1 MVWAK
6 WAVTNQILVGSRGSA
21 LALAQASEVVK
32 GLMGAAPEYS
42 FRIVSIKTTGDRLP
56 ESRKDVSD
64 GKGIF
69 TKEIE
74 EELAKG
80 EIHVA
85 VHSMKDL
92 ETQLPAGLTLGAVP
106 LRGDHR
112 DALIS
117 RSKEKLESLPA
128 GATIATSSPRRRT
141 QLLATRGDLQVLE
154 AHGNVDT
161 RLRKLDNGE
170 YDGIVVAAAGLS
182 RLGLENRVTEYL
194 STKVMLPAIGQGA
207 IAVEIRENDAETRE
221 LVGRI
226 EDKSTRRT
234 IEAERAFARKLGA
247 NCRTPI
253 AAYAKV
259 EDDELAIEGM
269 VSSAD
274 GRKLLRSKLV
284 SKNPR
289 PENVGEEL
297 ADSLLKKGA
306 QFVLGDA

>member
-247 NCRTPI
+247 SCRTPI
-253 AAYAKV
+253 AAYAKA
-259 EDDELAIEGM
+259 EDNGLAIEGM

-297 ADSLLKKGA
+297 ADFLLKKGA